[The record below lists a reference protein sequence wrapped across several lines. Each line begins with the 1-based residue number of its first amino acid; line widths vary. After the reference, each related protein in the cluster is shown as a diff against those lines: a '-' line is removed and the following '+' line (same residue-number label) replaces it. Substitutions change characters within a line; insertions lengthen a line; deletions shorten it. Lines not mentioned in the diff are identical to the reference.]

1 MDMES
6 EGYGASNDKRATAI
20 RDRVTVC
27 PLDGHQTSSLRDGAM
42 ESAAPSAPKGRDS
55 LFEASNVPHL
65 GRRTQ
70 NKRNRSPL
78 PTVRP
83 GAHGGA
89 APAYGGGSRPPQ
101 DGCKAD
107 AANWQQETQNL
118 RIAAGYTIAQLAFRP

>member
-1 MDMES
+1 MDVES
-6 EGYGASNDKRATAI
+6 EGYGASNDKRATAN

-27 PLDGHQTSSLRDGAM
+27 LPGGHQTSSLRTGAM
-42 ESAAPSAPKGRDS
+42 ESAGSSAPRGRDS

-65 GRRTQ
+65 GRRT
-70 NKRNRSPL
+70 RRSANRSPP

-83 GAHGGA
+83 GAQEGA

-101 DGCKAD
+101 DGFRAD

-118 RIAAGYTIAQLAFRP
+118 RIAAGFVIAPLAFH